1 MTPETLAALTRRA
14 YRHLTPWSAEQFEQ
28 TLSGRFSLL
37 ASTEHAFVLGQ
48 IIADEAEILAL
59 AADPDRQR
67 TGEATRALTDFHAQ
81 ATARGATRVFLEVAA
96 ANAPARAFYTRQGY
110 AEVGLRRGYYPRP
123 DGTRDD
129 AVIMSR
135 ALP

>member
-1 MTPETLAALTRRA
+1 MTPEALSALTQRA
-14 YRHLTPWSAEQFEQ
+14 YRHLTPWSAAQFEQ

-37 ASTEHAFVLGQ
+37 TSSDHAFVLGQ

-67 TGEATRALTDFHAQ
+67 TGEATRALTAFHTQ
-81 ATARGATRVFLEVAA
+81 AAARGAIRVFLEVAA
-96 ANAPARAFYTRQGY
+96 ANTPARAFYTRHGY
-110 AEVGLRRGYYPRP
+110 AEVGLRPGYYPQP

-135 ALP
+135 TLP